1 VAKWVTSPLN
11 ARTKMKIIL
20 VRRKKFEGKKM
31 ARLAMLSG
39 VQMQVQIPTPMM
51 MRKMRNPPRRVL
63 PVLPLRRLHLY
74 LTHLIV
80 SWKKVN

>member
-1 VAKWVTSPLN
+1 MGHISTNCKNKDEDNSS
-11 ARTKMKIIL
+11 KK
-20 VRRKKFEGKKM
+20 KKFEGKKM
-31 ARLAMLSG
+31 ARLVMLSG

-51 MRKMRNPPRRVL
+51 MRKMRNPPRKVL
-63 PVLPLRRLHLY
+63 PVLPLRRFHLY